1 MGMTMSYETNRP
13 SMRRPDDEPW
23 TKKLWDWIQST
34 FWLLFLLC
42 LLGGLIYL
50 AYQAVMTEM
59 DAAKPGS
66 KVGVPK

>member
-1 MGMTMSYETNRP
+1 
-13 SMRRPDDEPW
+13 MRRPDNEPW

>member
-1 MGMTMSYETNRP
+1 MSYEENRP
-13 SMRRPDDEPW
+13 SMKRPDNDTW
-23 TKKLWDWIQST
+23 TAKLWDWLQAT
-34 FWLLFLLC
+34 FWLLFLVGIF
-42 LLGGLIYL
+42 GGLIFL

>member
-1 MGMTMSYETNRP
+1 MTMSYEVNRP
-13 SMRRPDDEPW
+13 SMKRPDDDPW
-23 TKKLWDWIQST
+23 TTKLWEWIQST

-42 LLGGLIYL
+42 IFGGLMYL

>member
-1 MGMTMSYETNRP
+1 
-13 SMRRPDDEPW
+13 MRRPDDEPW
-23 TKKLWDWIQST
+23 IKKLWDWIQST
-34 FWLLFLLC
+34 FWLLFLLV